1 MNLLG
6 LRTTIYPTDDL
17 ATSVAQFKEL
27 LGMDPYFDQPFYAGF
42 NVGGHELGL
51 DPDSDPAD
59 GAHSY
64 WGVEDAAAAG
74 SELIAFGATVVEPV
88 REVGGGVKTGS
99 FRLPDGALFC
109 VIENPHFELPA

>member
-1 MNLLG
+1 MLLG
-6 LRTTIYPTDDL
+6 LRTAVYPVQDL
-17 ATSVAQFKEL
+17 GAAKAWYTKVI
-27 LGMDPYFDQPFYAGF
+27 GHVPYFDQPFYAGF
-42 NVGGHELGL
+42 NVGGYELGL

-74 SELIAFGATVVEPV
+74 SELIAFGATVVDPV
-88 REVGGGVKTGS
+88 REVGDGIKTGS